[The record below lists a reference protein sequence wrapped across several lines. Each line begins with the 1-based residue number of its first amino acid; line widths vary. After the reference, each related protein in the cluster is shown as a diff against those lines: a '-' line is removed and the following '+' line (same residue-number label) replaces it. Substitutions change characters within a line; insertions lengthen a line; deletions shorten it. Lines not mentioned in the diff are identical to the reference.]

1 MCRLRRIRNM
11 MRKQGKVKK
20 KQDRE
25 RERERER
32 QAERKEEPA
41 RVVPEC
47 SISLIVVMTTAG
59 EELEDTLINRL

>member
-1 MCRLRRIRNM
+1 M
-11 MRKQGKVKK
+11 KK

-25 RERERER
+25 GERER
-32 QAERKEEPA
+32 QAERKEEPV
-41 RVVPEC
+41 RVEPEC

>member
-1 MCRLRRIRNM
+1 
-11 MRKQGKVKK
+11 MREKKQG
-20 KQDRE
+20 RE
-25 RERERER
+25 RERDRR
-32 QAERKEEPA
+32 RGKEEPG